1 MECWGNKNS
10 VNVFGMRAGL
20 GYFKKRNESCE
31 RSEEQQE
38 RHTVKEC
45 NVANTGRW
53 NHCNVAFAE
62 C

>member
-31 RSEEQQE
+31 RSEE
-38 RHTVKEC
+38 
-45 NVANTGRW
+45 
-53 NHCNVAFAE
+53 
-62 C
+62 